1 MNITYHAHV
10 YFEPNTMMTAIN
22 VLERFTSSVTNWT
35 NIKVGKVHE
44 GPVGPHP
51 KGMFMI
57 AFTQVDFGNIVSW
70 LMLERH
76 GLTVLVHPET
86 GNELADHTIHP
97 LWMGEIL
104 PLDLTKL

>member
-10 YFEPNTMMTAIN
+10 YFDPETIKIAHN
-22 VLERFTSSVTNWT
+22 VLDRFTSNVANWK
-35 NIKVGKVHE
+35 NIRVGGVHE
-44 GPVGPHP
+44 GPMGPHP

-57 AFTQVDFGNIVSW
+57 AFTQEDFGNIVSW
-70 LMLERH
+70 LMINRT

-86 GNELADHTIHP
+86 GDELADHTILP

>member
-10 YFEPNTMMTAIN
+10 YFDPETMHRAAV
-22 VLERFTSSVTNWT
+22 VLEKFTSNVSDWT
-35 NIKVGKVHE
+35 NIRVAGVHKD
-44 GPVGPHP
+44 PMGPHP

-70 LMLERH
+70 LMLNRQ

-86 GNELADHTIHP
+86 GDELADHTIHP

-104 PLDLTKL
+104 PLDLTRL